1 MASVNKVILV
11 GNLGRDPE
19 VRYMPNGD
27 AVANYSIAT
36 TETWKDKNGMRQEK
50 TEWHNIVMYRRLAE
64 IAGEYLKKGSSVYI
78 EGRLQTRKWQDKQ
91 GNDRYTTEIVADQMQ
106 MLGGRN
112 SGGGGGGYEGGSHD
126 GGGYGGGSSGN
137 MGGGSGNRGGN
148 YGAPQGGYDDNHIN
162 VVALVDQA
170 VVVKAHKNLAH
181 GGRKAFVHGKAQARP
196 VNGIAQG
203 AGLIKNAVA
212 VFVAPFP
219 HPVNKGL
226 ASKILAAFAFLGQ
239 GAFHHV
245 LGGNA
250 RMVGAG
256 NPQHVLALL
265 AGMTAKHVDKGMV
278 ERVPYVQRARD
289 VGRWNDNGIRLAG
302 GVRIGRKGFVIFP
315 VLAPPGFNVMG
326 LIALG

>member
-126 GGGYGGGSSGN
+126 GGGYGGSSSGGGN

-148 YGAPQGGYDDNHIN
+148 YGAPQGGYDDNQPPRMRDDTPPPPRRQEAKPAANFDDMDDDI
-162 VVALVDQA
+162 
-170 VVVKAHKNLAH
+170 
-181 GGRKAFVHGKAQARP
+181 
-196 VNGIAQG
+196 
-203 AGLIKNAVA
+203 
-212 VFVAPFP
+212 PF
-219 HPVNKGL
+219 
-226 ASKILAAFAFLGQ
+226 
-239 GAFHHV
+239 
-245 LGGNA
+245 
-250 RMVGAG
+250 
-256 NPQHVLALL
+256 
-265 AGMTAKHVDKGMV
+265 
-278 ERVPYVQRARD
+278 
-289 VGRWNDNGIRLAG
+289 
-302 GVRIGRKGFVIFP
+302 
-315 VLAPPGFNVMG
+315 
-326 LIALG
+326 